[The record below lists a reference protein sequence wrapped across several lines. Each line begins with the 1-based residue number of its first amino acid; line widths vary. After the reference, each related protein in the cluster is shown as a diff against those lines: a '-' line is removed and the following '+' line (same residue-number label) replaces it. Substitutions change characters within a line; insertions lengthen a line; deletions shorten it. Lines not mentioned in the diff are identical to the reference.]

1 MNKWTRYLMLSTL
14 LLLSG
19 CGLISG
25 KKEIRDADLVKTSYQ
40 AADALVKNAPQLQLY
55 QSRPILVAS
64 FVDIDDV
71 QRSSTFGR
79 MIAEQV
85 GSRLAQHGYKVIE
98 VKVRTDT
105 IFTKGN
111 AYSSEGEYL
120 LSRELQDIS
129 RHHDAY
135 ALVAGTYGA
144 GKEVVYVTTKLIR
157 AQDNIIMSSYDYSL
171 PVGDNTRN
179 LLKAATAS
187 RR

>member
-1 MNKWTRYLMLSTL
+1 MKKIIQTLFYAGLSLM
-14 LLLSG
+14 LLSG
-19 CGLISG
+19 CASSG
-25 KKEIRDADLVKTSYQ
+25 KKDDIQDRDLVSASYE
-40 AADALVKNAPQLQLY
+40 AADALIRNAPQLQLY
-55 QSRPILVAS
+55 ENKPILVAS

-85 GSRLAQHGYKVIE
+85 GSRLAQKGYRVIE
-98 VKVRTDT
+98 VKLRTDS

-129 RHHDAY
+129 RSYDAF

-144 GKEVVYVTTKLIR
+144 GKETVYVTTKLIR
-157 AQDNIIMSSYDYSL
+157 ADTSVILSSYDYSL
-171 PVGDNTRN
+171 PVGDDTRN
-179 LLKAATAS
+179 MLRAS
-187 RR
+187 RRR